1 MSTTLHVIAHSPFG
15 DERLSSCLRLLGADD
30 SLLLCGEAV
39 QALRSGTAPQAQLRD
54 ARLQGRLF
62 ALSEDLEARDLADTL
77 AERVDYPG
85 FVDLILRHDKVN
97 TWL

>member
-39 QALRSGTAPQAQLRD
+39 QALRSGTAPHAQLRD
-54 ARLQGRLF
+54 AGLQGRLF
-62 ALSEDLEARDLADTL
+62 ALSEDLEARDLADAL

-85 FVDLILRHDKVN
+85 FVDLTLRHDKVN